1 MFVVIELVVVLGI
14 INYMYL
20 DFVQVD
26 KDTVFLLIYPK
37 KKLIIIF
44 VQNLFFLYKFQ
55 MIFWKQIVTQIGMP
69 FKTNAFR
76 VPITINKWWGP
87 GWLNE
92 LGRWI

>member
-37 KKLIIIF
+37 K
-44 VQNLFFLYKFQ
+44 NL
-55 MIFWKQIVTQIGMP
+55 
-69 FKTNAFR
+69 
-76 VPITINKWWGP
+76 
-87 GWLNE
+87 
-92 LGRWI
+92 